1 MRQAIPVGIGAGLA
15 AAAFYLLVVSYPV
28 TSMVLL
34 YVAPLPLFIAGLGWG
49 GTTAAIGV
57 FFGAGLVALAND
69 PRVAMSF
76 LANVGVTPVCLSY
89 LALLSR
95 LPARHHAGGAGRN
108 HEEARQW
115 YPEGRLVLWAA
126 AFAAGLVSLGI
137 ILSASS
143 AEIFY
148 RSLSDLILRIVAA
161 APKTANDPT
170 PNMGAD
176 FNPAIAVLARL
187 VPLASAALWLVAMLV
202 NLWLAARILTLSGRQ
217 SRPFAPFHSLTLP
230 PQTGLALALAV
241 ALACL
246 ASGMTALIAGIVAAV
261 TVTAFA
267 IQGLAVCHAVTL
279 SRTTRPILLAGL
291 YIALLVFNW
300 IAILALACLGVIET
314 VSGLRRHW
322 CSP

>member
-15 AAAFYLLVVSYPV
+15 AAAFYLPVVSYPV
-28 TSMVLL
+28 TSMMLL

-57 FFGAGLVALAND
+57 FFGAGLVALASD
-69 PRVAMSF
+69 PRAAISF
-76 LANVGVTPVCLSY
+76 LANIGVTPVCLSY

-95 LPARHHAGGAGRN
+95 LPARHQAGAGRN
-108 HEEARQW
+108 REQARQW

-148 RSLSDLILRIVAA
+148 RSLSDLILRVVAA
-161 APKTANDPT
+161 VPKTANNPT
-170 PNMGAD
+170 ANMETD
-176 FNPAIAVLARL
+176 FNLAVAALARL
-187 VPLASAALWLVAMLV
+187 VPLVSASLWLMAMLV

-230 PQTGLALALAV
+230 LQTGLALALAV